1 MSENYEPERKLYFT
15 ITAIDHKMTWH
26 AISDE
31 YRVRVSFLMKIKLLI
46 TTVLT
51 KNNLFYIEG
60 IIVTEKKLVKNLSIL
75 QGKHLQ

>member
-46 TTVLT
+46 TTVS

>member
-1 MSENYEPERKLYFT
+1 
-15 ITAIDHKMTWH
+15 MTWH

-31 YRVRVSFLMKIKLLI
+31 YRVRVSFLMKSKRPLKILI

-60 IIVTEKKLVKNLSIL
+60 IIVIEKKLVKNLSIL